1 MPSAS
6 VSFPIIVLFVA
17 LGLVIG
23 FLFYI
28 LAKRQIKVRIEKI
41 PSLADD
47 YIPQLLNK
55 KWVLPV
61 WELAFAGLYTA
72 SYFLFSDNIA
82 SLIYSIIFI
91 SCSINIVFIDL
102 AIRRI
107 PNELLVIMLIAS
119 LARFIAEPL
128 IYQEGTVKQNL
139 TLAVIGIICGF
150 VLFSLPQKLG
160 KYIGAGDIKLSAV
173 IGFSLGLV
181 GYLQAMIIMA
191 LIMLVYLV
199 ILLITKKG
207 NMKSFAPMGPAL
219 CVGSIISLLFPIL
232 SNNIYIL

>member
-61 WELAFAGLYTA
+61 WEIAFAGLYTA

-107 PNELLVIMLIAS
+107 PNELLLTMLIAS
-119 LARFIAEPL
+119 LAKFIAEPL
-128 IYQEGTVKQNL
+128 IYEGSIKQNL
-139 TLAVIGIICGF
+139 ILAVVGIICGF

-160 KYIGAGDIKLSAV
+160 RYIGAGDIKLSAV
-173 IGFSLGLV
+173 IGFSLGVV

-199 ILLITKKG
+199 ILLVTKKG
-207 NMKSFAPMGPAL
+207 NLKSFAPMGPAL

-232 SNNIYIL
+232 SNNITIL

>member
-61 WELAFAGLYTA
+61 WEIAFAGLYTA
-72 SYFLFSDNIA
+72 SYFLFSDNIT

-107 PNELLVIMLIAS
+107 PNELLLTMLIVS
-119 LARFIAEPL
+119 LAKFIAEPL
-128 IYQEGTVKQNL
+128 IYEGSIKQNL
-139 TLAVIGIICGF
+139 ILAVVGIICGF

-160 KYIGAGDIKLSAV
+160 RYIGAGDIKLSAV
-173 IGFSLGLV
+173 IGFSLGVV

-191 LIMLVYLV
+191 LIMLFCLV
-199 ILLITKKG
+199 ILLVTKKG
-207 NMKSFAPMGPAL
+207 NLKSFAPMGPAL

-232 SNNIYIL
+232 SNNITIL

>member
-61 WELAFAGLYTA
+61 WEIAFAGLYTA
-72 SYFLFSDNIA
+72 SYFLFSDNIV

-107 PNELLVIMLIAS
+107 PNELLLTMLIVS
-119 LARFIAEPL
+119 LAKFIAEPL
-128 IYQEGTVKQNL
+128 IYEGSIKQNL
-139 TLAVIGIICGF
+139 ILAVVGIICGF

-160 KYIGAGDIKLSAV
+160 RYIGAGDIKLSAV
-173 IGFSLGLV
+173 IGFSLGVV

-199 ILLITKKG
+199 ILLVTKKG
-207 NMKSFAPMGPAL
+207 NLKSFAPMGPAL

-232 SNNIYIL
+232 SNNITIL

>member
-72 SYFLFSDNIA
+72 SYFLFSDNIV

-107 PNELLVIMLIAS
+107 PNELLLTMLIVS
-119 LARFIAEPL
+119 LAKFIAEPL
-128 IYQEGTVKQNL
+128 IYEGSIKQNL
-139 TLAVIGIICGF
+139 ILAVVGIICGF

-160 KYIGAGDIKLSAV
+160 RYIGAGDIKLSAV
-173 IGFSLGLV
+173 IGFSLGVV

-199 ILLITKKG
+199 ILLVTKKG

-219 CVGSIISLLFPIL
+219 CVGAIISLLFPIL
-232 SNNIYIL
+232 SNNITIL

>member
-61 WELAFAGLYTA
+61 WEIAFAGLYTA

-82 SLIYSIIFI
+82 SLIYSIVFI

-107 PNELLVIMLIAS
+107 PNELLLTMLIVS
-119 LARFIAEPL
+119 LAKFLSL
-128 IYQEGTVKQNL
+128 IH
-139 TLAVIGIICGF
+139 IGISAQEILSS
-150 VLFSLPQKLG
+150 VP
-160 KYIGAGDIKLSAV
+160 LSAFRSAWSV
-173 IGFSLGLV
+173 IFK
-181 GYLQAMIIMA
+181 Q
-191 LIMLVYLV
+191 
-199 ILLITKKG
+199 
-207 NMKSFAPMGPAL
+207 
-219 CVGSIISLLFPIL
+219 
-232 SNNIYIL
+232 

>member
-6 VSFPIIVLFVA
+6 VSFPIVFLFIA

-61 WELAFAGLYTA
+61 WEIAFAGLYTA
-72 SYFLFSDNIA
+72 SYFLFSDNIV

-107 PNELLVIMLIAS
+107 PNELLLTMLIVS
-119 LARFIAEPL
+119 LAKFIAEPL
-128 IYQEGTVKQNL
+128 IYEGSIKQNL
-139 TLAVIGIICGF
+139 ILAVVGIICGF

-160 KYIGAGDIKLSAV
+160 RYIGAGDIKLSAV
-173 IGFSLGLV
+173 IGFSLGVV

-199 ILLITKKG
+199 ILLVTKKG
-207 NMKSFAPMGPAL
+207 NLKSFAPMGPAL

-232 SNNIYIL
+232 SNNITIL

>member
-72 SYFLFSDNIA
+72 SYFLFSDNIV

-107 PNELLVIMLIAS
+107 PNELLLTMLIVS
-119 LARFIAEPL
+119 LAKFIAEPL
-128 IYQEGTVKQNL
+128 IYEGSIKQNL
-139 TLAVIGIICGF
+139 ILAVVGIVCGF

-160 KYIGAGDIKLSAV
+160 RYIGAGDIKLSAV
-173 IGFSLGLV
+173 IGFSLGVV

-199 ILLITKKG
+199 ILLVTKKG
-207 NMKSFAPMGPAL
+207 NLKSFAPMGPAL

-232 SNNIYIL
+232 SNNITIL

>member
-61 WELAFAGLYTA
+61 WEIAFAGLYTA

-107 PNELLVIMLIAS
+107 PNELLLTMLIVS
-119 LARFIAEPL
+119 LAKFIAEPL
-128 IYQEGTVKQNL
+128 IYEGSIKQNL
-139 TLAVIGIICGF
+139 ILAVVGIVCGF

-160 KYIGAGDIKLSAV
+160 RYIGAGDIKLSAV
-173 IGFSLGLV
+173 IGFSLGVV

-199 ILLITKKG
+199 ILLVTKKG
-207 NMKSFAPMGPAL
+207 NLKSFAPMGPAL

-232 SNNIYIL
+232 SNNITIL

>member
-61 WELAFAGLYTA
+61 WEIAFAGLYTA
-72 SYFLFSDNIA
+72 SYFLFSDNIT

-107 PNELLVIMLIAS
+107 PNELLLTMLIVS
-119 LARFIAEPL
+119 LVKFIAEPL
-128 IYQEGTVKQNL
+128 IYEGSIKQNL
-139 TLAVIGIICGF
+139 ILAVVGIVCGF

-160 KYIGAGDIKLSAV
+160 RYIGAGDIKLSAV
-173 IGFSLGLV
+173 IGFSLGVV

-199 ILLITKKG
+199 ILLVTKKG
-207 NMKSFAPMGPAL
+207 NLKSFAPMGPAL

-232 SNNIYIL
+232 SNNIIIL

>member
-61 WELAFAGLYTA
+61 WEIAFAGLYTA
-72 SYFLFSDNIA
+72 SYFLFSDNIV

-107 PNELLVIMLIAS
+107 PNELLLTMLIVS
-119 LARFIAEPL
+119 LAKFIAEPL
-128 IYQEGTVKQNL
+128 IYEGSIKQNL
-139 TLAVIGIICGF
+139 ILAVVGIVCGF

-160 KYIGAGDIKLSAV
+160 RYIGAGDIKLSAV
-173 IGFSLGLV
+173 IGFSLGVV

-199 ILLITKKG
+199 ILLVTKKG

-232 SNNIYIL
+232 SNNITIL

>member
-61 WELAFAGLYTA
+61 WEIAFAGLYTA
-72 SYFLFSDNIA
+72 SYFLFSDNIV

-107 PNELLVIMLIAS
+107 PNELLLTMLIVS
-119 LARFIAEPL
+119 LAKFIAEPL
-128 IYQEGTVKQNL
+128 IYEGSIKQNL
-139 TLAVIGIICGF
+139 ILAVVGIICGF

-160 KYIGAGDIKLSAV
+160 RYIGAGDIKLSAV
-173 IGFSLGLV
+173 IGFSLGVV

-199 ILLITKKG
+199 ILLVTKKG

-232 SNNIYIL
+232 SNNITIL

>member
-107 PNELLVIMLIAS
+107 PNELLLTMLIVS
-119 LARFIAEPL
+119 LAKFIAEPL
-128 IYQEGTVKQNL
+128 IYEGSIKQNL
-139 TLAVIGIICGF
+139 ILAVVGIICGF

-160 KYIGAGDIKLSAV
+160 RYIGAGDIKLSAV
-173 IGFSLGLV
+173 IGFSLGVV

-199 ILLITKKG
+199 ILLVTKKG

-232 SNNIYIL
+232 SNNITIL

>member
-61 WELAFAGLYTA
+61 WEIAFAGLYTA
-72 SYFLFSDNIA
+72 SYLLFSENVVV
-82 SLIYSIIFI
+82 LIYAVVFI
-91 SCSINIVFIDL
+91 SCSINIIFIDL

-139 TLAVIGIICGF
+139 TLAFIGIICGF

-191 LIMLVYLV
+191 LIMLAYLV
-199 ILLITKKG
+199 ILLATKKG
-207 NMKSFAPMGPAL
+207 NMKSVAPMGPAL

-232 SNNIYIL
+232 SSNIKIL

>member
-61 WELAFAGLYTA
+61 WEIAFAGLYTA
-72 SYFLFSDNIA
+72 SYLLFSDNIA

-107 PNELLVIMLIAS
+107 PNELLLTMLIVS
-119 LARFIAEPL
+119 LAKFIAEPL
-128 IYQEGTVKQNL
+128 IYEGSIKQNL
-139 TLAVIGIICGF
+139 ILAVVGIICGF

-160 KYIGAGDIKLSAV
+160 RYIGAGDIKLSAV
-173 IGFSLGLV
+173 IGFSLGVV

-199 ILLITKKG
+199 ILLVTKKG
-207 NMKSFAPMGPAL
+207 NLKSFAPMGPAL

-232 SNNIYIL
+232 SNNITIL

>member
-72 SYFLFSDNIA
+72 SYFLFSDNIV

-107 PNELLVIMLIAS
+107 PNELLLTMLIVS
-119 LARFIAEPL
+119 LAKFIAEPL
-128 IYQEGTVKQNL
+128 IYEGSIKQNL
-139 TLAVIGIICGF
+139 ILAVVGIICGF

-160 KYIGAGDIKLSAV
+160 RYIGAGDIKLSAV
-173 IGFSLGLV
+173 IGFSLGVV

-199 ILLITKKG
+199 ILLVTKKG
-207 NMKSFAPMGPAL
+207 NLKSFAPMGPAL
-219 CVGSIISLLFPIL
+219 CVGAIISLLFPML
-232 SNNIYIL
+232 SNNITIL

>member
-61 WELAFAGLYTA
+61 WEIAFAGLYTA
-72 SYFLFSDNIA
+72 SYLLFSDNIA

-107 PNELLVIMLIAS
+107 PNELLLTMLIVS
-119 LARFIAEPL
+119 LAKFIAEPL
-128 IYQEGTVKQNL
+128 IYEGSIKQNL
-139 TLAVIGIICGF
+139 ILAVVGIVCGF

-160 KYIGAGDIKLSAV
+160 RYIGAGDIKLSAV
-173 IGFSLGLV
+173 IGFSLGVV

-199 ILLITKKG
+199 ILLVTKKG

-232 SNNIYIL
+232 SNNITIL

>member
-61 WELAFAGLYTA
+61 WEIAFAGLYTA

-91 SCSINIVFIDL
+91 SCSINIIFIDL

-107 PNELLVIMLIAS
+107 PNELLLTMLIAS
-119 LARFIAEPL
+119 LAKFIAEPL
-128 IYQEGTVKQNL
+128 IYEGSIKQNL
-139 TLAVIGIICGF
+139 ILAVVGIICGF

-160 KYIGAGDIKLSAV
+160 RYIGAGDIKLSAV
-173 IGFSLGLV
+173 IGFSLGVV

-199 ILLITKKG
+199 ILLVTKKG
-207 NMKSFAPMGPAL
+207 NLKSFAPMGPAL

-232 SNNIYIL
+232 SNNITIL

>member
-61 WELAFAGLYTA
+61 WEIAFAGLYTA

-107 PNELLVIMLIAS
+107 PNELLLTMLIAS
-119 LARFIAEPL
+119 LAKFIAEPL
-128 IYQEGTVKQNL
+128 IYEGSIKQNL
-139 TLAVIGIICGF
+139 ILAVVGIVCGF

-160 KYIGAGDIKLSAV
+160 RYIGAGDIKLSAV
-173 IGFSLGLV
+173 IGFSLGVV

-199 ILLITKKG
+199 ILLVTKKG

-219 CVGSIISLLFPIL
+219 CVGAIISLLFPIL
-232 SNNIYIL
+232 SNNITIL

>member
-17 LGLVIG
+17 LGSVIG

-61 WELAFAGLYTA
+61 WEIAFAGLYTA
-72 SYFLFSDNIA
+72 SYFLFSDNIT

-107 PNELLVIMLIAS
+107 PNELLLTMLIVS
-119 LARFIAEPL
+119 LAKFIAEPL
-128 IYQEGTVKQNL
+128 IYEGSIKQNL
-139 TLAVIGIICGF
+139 ILAVVGIVCGF

-160 KYIGAGDIKLSAV
+160 RYIGAGDIKLSAV
-173 IGFSLGLV
+173 IGFSLGVV

-199 ILLITKKG
+199 ILLVTKKG
-207 NMKSFAPMGPAL
+207 NLKSFAPMGPAL

-232 SNNIYIL
+232 SNNITIL

>member
-6 VSFPIIVLFVA
+6 VSFPIVFLFIA

-28 LAKRQIKVRIEKI
+28 LAKRQIKVRIEKM
-41 PSLADD
+41 PSLAEY
-47 YIPQLLNK
+47 YIPELLNK

-61 WELAFAGLYTA
+61 WEIAFAGFYTA
-72 SYFLFSDNIA
+72 SYLLLSENVVA
-82 SLIYSIIFI
+82 LIYAVIFI
-91 SCSINIVFIDL
+91 SCSINIIFIDL

-128 IYQEGTVKQNL
+128 IYEEGTVKQNF

>member
-6 VSFPIIVLFVA
+6 VYFPIIVLFVA

-72 SYFLFSDNIA
+72 SYFLFSDNIV

-107 PNELLVIMLIAS
+107 PNELLLTMLIVS
-119 LARFIAEPL
+119 LAKFIAEPL
-128 IYQEGTVKQNL
+128 IYEGSIKQNL
-139 TLAVIGIICGF
+139 ILAVVGIICGF

-160 KYIGAGDIKLSAV
+160 RYIGAGDIKLSAV
-173 IGFSLGLV
+173 IGFSLGVV

-199 ILLITKKG
+199 ILLVTKKG
-207 NMKSFAPMGPAL
+207 NLKSFAPMGPAL

-232 SNNIYIL
+232 SNNITIL

>member
-61 WELAFAGLYTA
+61 WEIAFAGLYTA

-107 PNELLVIMLIAS
+107 PNELLLTMLIAS
-119 LARFIAEPL
+119 LAKFIAEPL
-128 IYQEGTVKQNL
+128 IYEGSIKQNL
-139 TLAVIGIICGF
+139 ILAVVGIVCGF

-160 KYIGAGDIKLSAV
+160 RYIGAGDIKLSAI
-173 IGFSLGLV
+173 IGFSLGVV

-199 ILLITKKG
+199 ILLVTKKG

-219 CVGSIISLLFPIL
+219 CVGAIISLLFPML
-232 SNNIYIL
+232 SNNITIL

>member
-107 PNELLVIMLIAS
+107 PNELLLTMLIVS
-119 LARFIAEPL
+119 LAKFIAEPL
-128 IYQEGTVKQNL
+128 IYEGSIKQNL
-139 TLAVIGIICGF
+139 ILAVVGIVCGF

-160 KYIGAGDIKLSAV
+160 RYIGAGDIKLSAV
-173 IGFSLGLV
+173 IGFSLGVV

-199 ILLITKKG
+199 ILLVTKKG
-207 NMKSFAPMGPAL
+207 NLKSFAPMGPAL

-232 SNNIYIL
+232 SNNITIL

>member
-61 WELAFAGLYTA
+61 WEIAFAGLYTA
-72 SYFLFSDNIA
+72 SYFLFSDNIV

-107 PNELLVIMLIAS
+107 PNELLLTMLIVS
-119 LARFIAEPL
+119 LAKFIAEPL
-128 IYQEGTVKQNL
+128 IYEGSIKQNL
-139 TLAVIGIICGF
+139 ILAVVGIICGF

-160 KYIGAGDIKLSAV
+160 RYIGAGDIKLSAV
-173 IGFSLGLV
+173 IGFSLGVV

-199 ILLITKKG
+199 ILLVTKKG
-207 NMKSFAPMGPAL
+207 NLKSFAPMGPAL
-219 CVGSIISLLFPIL
+219 CVGAIISLLFPIL
-232 SNNIYIL
+232 SNNITIL

>member
-72 SYFLFSDNIA
+72 SYFLFSDNIV

-107 PNELLVIMLIAS
+107 PNELLLTMLIVS
-119 LARFIAEPL
+119 LAKFIAEPL
-128 IYQEGTVKQNL
+128 IYEGSIKQNL
-139 TLAVIGIICGF
+139 ILAVVGIVCGF

-160 KYIGAGDIKLSAV
+160 RYIGAGDIKLSAV
-173 IGFSLGLV
+173 IGFSLGVV

-199 ILLITKKG
+199 ILLVTKKG

-232 SNNIYIL
+232 SNNITIL

>member
-61 WELAFAGLYTA
+61 WEIAFAGLYTA

-107 PNELLVIMLIAS
+107 PNELLLTMLIAS
-119 LARFIAEPL
+119 LAKFIAEPL
-128 IYQEGTVKQNL
+128 IYEGSIKQNL
-139 TLAVIGIICGF
+139 ILAVVGIVCGF

-160 KYIGAGDIKLSAV
+160 RYIGAGDIKLSAV
-173 IGFSLGLV
+173 IGFSLGVV

-199 ILLITKKG
+199 ILLVTKKG
-207 NMKSFAPMGPAL
+207 NLKSFAPMGPAL

-232 SNNIYIL
+232 SNNITIL

>member
-72 SYFLFSDNIA
+72 SYFLFSDNIV

-107 PNELLVIMLIAS
+107 PNELLLTMLIVS
-119 LARFIAEPL
+119 LAKFIAEPL
-128 IYQEGTVKQNL
+128 IYEGSIKQNL

>member
-47 YIPQLLNK
+47 YIPHLLNK

-61 WELAFAGLYTA
+61 WEIAFAGLYTA

-107 PNELLVIMLIAS
+107 PNELLLTMLIVS
-119 LARFIAEPL
+119 LAKFIAEPL
-128 IYQEGTVKQNL
+128 IYEGSIKQNL
-139 TLAVIGIICGF
+139 ILAVVGIVCGF

-160 KYIGAGDIKLSAV
+160 RYIGAGDIKLSAV
-173 IGFSLGLV
+173 IGFSLGVV

-199 ILLITKKG
+199 ILLVTKKG
-207 NMKSFAPMGPAL
+207 NLKSFAPMGPAL

-232 SNNIYIL
+232 SNNITIL

>member
-72 SYFLFSDNIA
+72 SYFLFSDNIV

-107 PNELLVIMLIAS
+107 PNELLLTMLIVS
-119 LARFIAEPL
+119 LAKFIAEPL
-128 IYQEGTVKQNL
+128 IYEGSIKQNL
-139 TLAVIGIICGF
+139 ILAVVGIICGF

-160 KYIGAGDIKLSAV
+160 RYIGAGDIKLSAV
-173 IGFSLGLV
+173 IGFSLGVV

-199 ILLITKKG
+199 ILLVTKKG
-207 NMKSFAPMGPAL
+207 NLKSFAPMGPAL

-232 SNNIYIL
+232 SNNITIL

>member
-61 WELAFAGLYTA
+61 WEIAFAGLYTA

-107 PNELLVIMLIAS
+107 PNELLLTMLIVS
-119 LARFIAEPL
+119 LAKFIAEPL
-128 IYQEGTVKQNL
+128 IYEGSIKQNL
-139 TLAVIGIICGF
+139 ILAVVGIICGF

-160 KYIGAGDIKLSAV
+160 RYIGAGDIKLSAV
-173 IGFSLGLV
+173 IGFSLGVV

-199 ILLITKKG
+199 ILLVTKKG
-207 NMKSFAPMGPAL
+207 NLKSFAPMGPAL

-232 SNNIYIL
+232 SNNITIL

>member
-61 WELAFAGLYTA
+61 WEIAFAGLYTA

-91 SCSINIVFIDL
+91 SCSINIIFIDL

-107 PNELLVIMLIAS
+107 PNELLLTMLIVS
-119 LARFIAEPL
+119 LAKFIAEPL
-128 IYQEGTVKQNL
+128 IYEGSIKQNL
-139 TLAVIGIICGF
+139 ILAVVGIVCGF

-160 KYIGAGDIKLSAV
+160 RYIGAGDIKLSAV
-173 IGFSLGLV
+173 IGFSLGVV

-199 ILLITKKG
+199 ILLVTKKG
-207 NMKSFAPMGPAL
+207 NLKSFAPMGPAL

-232 SNNIYIL
+232 SNNITIL

>member
-72 SYFLFSDNIA
+72 SYFLFSDNIV

-107 PNELLVIMLIAS
+107 PNELLLTMLIVS
-119 LARFIAEPL
+119 LAKFIAEPL
-128 IYQEGTVKQNL
+128 IYEGSIKQNL
-139 TLAVIGIICGF
+139 ILAVVGIVCGF

-160 KYIGAGDIKLSAV
+160 RYIGAGDIKLSAV
-173 IGFSLGLV
+173 IGFSLGVV

-199 ILLITKKG
+199 ILLVTKKG
-207 NMKSFAPMGPAL
+207 NLKSFAPMGPAL
-219 CVGSIISLLFPIL
+219 CVGAIISLLFPIL
-232 SNNIYIL
+232 SNNITIL

>member
-72 SYFLFSDNIA
+72 SYFLFSDNIV

-107 PNELLVIMLIAS
+107 PNELLLTMLIVS
-119 LARFIAEPL
+119 LAKFIAEPL
-128 IYQEGTVKQNL
+128 IYEGSIKQNL
-139 TLAVIGIICGF
+139 ILAVVGIICGF

-160 KYIGAGDIKLSAV
+160 RYIGAGDIKLSAV
-173 IGFSLGLV
+173 IGFSLGVV

>member
-61 WELAFAGLYTA
+61 WEIAFAGLYTA

-107 PNELLVIMLIAS
+107 PNELLLTMLIVS
-119 LARFIAEPL
+119 LAKFIAEPL
-128 IYQEGTVKQNL
+128 IYEGSIKQNL
-139 TLAVIGIICGF
+139 ILAVVGIVCGF

-160 KYIGAGDIKLSAV
+160 RYIGAGDIKLSAV
-173 IGFSLGLV
+173 IGFSLGVV

-199 ILLITKKG
+199 ILLVTKKG

-232 SNNIYIL
+232 SNNITRW

>member
-6 VSFPIIVLFVA
+6 VSFPIVFLFIA

-28 LAKRQIKVRIEKI
+28 LAKRQIKVRIEKM
-41 PSLADD
+41 PSLAEY
-47 YIPQLLNK
+47 YIPELLNK

-61 WELAFAGLYTA
+61 WEIAFAGLYTA
-72 SYFLFSDNIA
+72 SYFLFSDNIT

-107 PNELLVIMLIAS
+107 PNELLLTMLIVS
-119 LARFIAEPL
+119 LVKFIAEPL
-128 IYQEGTVKQNL
+128 IYEGSIKQNL
-139 TLAVIGIICGF
+139 ILAVVGIVCGF

-160 KYIGAGDIKLSAV
+160 RYIGAGDIKLSAV

>member
-61 WELAFAGLYTA
+61 WEIAFAGLYTA

-82 SLIYSIIFI
+82 SLIYSIVFI

-107 PNELLVIMLIAS
+107 PNELLLTMLIVS
-119 LARFIAEPL
+119 LAKFIAEPL
-128 IYQEGTVKQNL
+128 IYEGSIKQNL
-139 TLAVIGIICGF
+139 ILAVVGIVCGF

-160 KYIGAGDIKLSAV
+160 RYIGAGDIKLSAV

-199 ILLITKKG
+199 ILLVTKKG
-207 NMKSFAPMGPAL
+207 NLKSFAPMGPAL

-232 SNNIYIL
+232 SNNITIL

>member
-72 SYFLFSDNIA
+72 SYFLFSDNIV

-107 PNELLVIMLIAS
+107 PNELLLTMLIVS
-119 LARFIAEPL
+119 LAKFIAEPL
-128 IYQEGTVKQNL
+128 IYEGSIKQNL
-139 TLAVIGIICGF
+139 ILAVVGIVCGF

-160 KYIGAGDIKLSAV
+160 RYIGAGDIKLSAV
-173 IGFSLGLV
+173 IGFSLGVV

-199 ILLITKKG
+199 ILLVTKKG
-207 NMKSFAPMGPAL
+207 NLKSFAPMGPAL
-219 CVGSIISLLFPIL
+219 CVGAIISLLFPML
-232 SNNIYIL
+232 SNNITIL

>member
-61 WELAFAGLYTA
+61 WEIAFAGLYTA
-72 SYFLFSDNIA
+72 SYFLFSDNIV

-107 PNELLVIMLIAS
+107 PNELLLTMLIVS
-119 LARFIAEPL
+119 LAKFIAEPL
-128 IYQEGTVKQNL
+128 IYEGSIKQNL
-139 TLAVIGIICGF
+139 ILAVVGIVCGF

-160 KYIGAGDIKLSAV
+160 RYIGAGDIKLSAV
-173 IGFSLGLV
+173 IGFSLGVV

-199 ILLITKKG
+199 ILLVTKKG

-219 CVGSIISLLFPIL
+219 CVGAIISLLFPIL
-232 SNNIYIL
+232 SNNITIL

>member
-61 WELAFAGLYTA
+61 WEIAFAGLYTA

-82 SLIYSIIFI
+82 SLIYSIVFI

-107 PNELLVIMLIAS
+107 PNELLLTMLIVS
-119 LARFIAEPL
+119 LAKFIAEPL
-128 IYQEGTVKQNL
+128 IYEGSIKQNL
-139 TLAVIGIICGF
+139 ILAVVGIVCGF

-160 KYIGAGDIKLSAV
+160 RYIGAGDIKLSAV
-173 IGFSLGLV
+173 IGFSLGVV

-199 ILLITKKG
+199 ILLVTKKG
-207 NMKSFAPMGPAL
+207 NLKSFAPMGPAL

-232 SNNIYIL
+232 SNNITIL

>member
-61 WELAFAGLYTA
+61 WEIAFAGLYTA

-107 PNELLVIMLIAS
+107 PNELLLTMLIAS
-119 LARFIAEPL
+119 LAKFIAEPL
-128 IYQEGTVKQNL
+128 IYEGSIKQNL
-139 TLAVIGIICGF
+139 ILAVVGIVCGF

-160 KYIGAGDIKLSAV
+160 RYIGAGDIKLSAV
-173 IGFSLGLV
+173 IGFSLGVV

-199 ILLITKKG
+199 ILLVTKKG

-232 SNNIYIL
+232 SNNITIL